1 LVGLHI
7 TRGDP
12 VLQAP
17 APLSGAKANR
27 AFDSIRDVTWGR
39 SQYYG
44 APLPLRPSK
53 GHNPRKINPT
63 GPGGPRGRNTRHS
76 WIQAEQDKHEQ
87 RLAAGTPYTAAQ
99 ALKQTKCVLGRC

>member
-1 LVGLHI
+1 MDSQGGLPPP
-7 TRGDP
+7 GLA
-12 VLQAP
+12 LQRFGFG
-17 APLSGAKANR
+17 SV
-27 AFDSIRDVTWGR
+27 RDVTWGR

-76 WIQAEQDKHEQ
+76 WMQAKQDKHEQ